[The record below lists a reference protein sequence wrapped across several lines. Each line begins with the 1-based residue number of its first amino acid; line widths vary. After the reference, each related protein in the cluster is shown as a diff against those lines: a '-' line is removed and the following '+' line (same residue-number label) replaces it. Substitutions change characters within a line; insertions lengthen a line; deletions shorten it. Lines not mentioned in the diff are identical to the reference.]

1 MAQGARP
8 ITLMGVHRRNHGL
21 MRERLAYQVHPMV
34 VQLDVK
40 LTDSPPLV
48 VEESFYVKGDLSFQH
63 VIDGPRQF
71 VS

>member
-1 MAQGARP
+1 M
-8 ITLMGVHRRNHGL
+8 L
-21 MRERLAYQVHPMV
+21 ERLAYQVHPV
-34 VQLDVK
+34 AVQLDVK

-48 VEESFYVKGDLSFQH
+48 VQESFYVKGDLSFQH